1 MPEYTVISC
10 CIKWRWSCNNV
21 LSRCTSYIRTTYLYI
36 MFSMGKL
43 ALGVNVWMFVGS
55 RKRWTDRSIRGT
67 RGLLETLPFS
77 SQISQHHLRATNCK
91 RSQNIDSFGEGN
103 PGGENEATFK
113 GTRFSIKWWYKSH
126 PFVTMSLLARFL
138 LRDFFRANK
147 QQVNTIG
154 WRWRQCLSS
163 ANQVASFLCCAS
175 TFAWW
180 KQSIYILPLPP
191 PPYNLEGI
199 CSVCLLVN

>member
-21 LSRCTSYIRTTYLYI
+21 LSRCTSYMRTTYLYI
-36 MFSMGKL
+36 MFSMRKL

-55 RKRWTDRSIRGT
+55 RKRWTDWSIRGT

-103 PGGENEATFK
+103 PGGQNEDTFQ
-113 GTRFSIKWWYKSH
+113 GTRFSMKWWYKSH
-126 PFVTMSLLARFL
+126 PFVTMSFFTLRFFS
-138 LRDFFRANK
+138 RK
-147 QQVNTIG
+147 QATSECD
-154 WRWRQCLSS
+154 W
-163 ANQVASFLCCAS
+163 VAMTSVFDVSQSNCFFLCSHEQICLIENKLYS
-175 TFAWW
+175 HPHHITSKEFVPYV
-180 KQSIYILPLPP
+180 QSVSI
-191 PPYNLEGI
+191 
-199 CSVCLLVN
+199 